1 MAFDAPGFTLAV
13 ALLAAVLLTG
23 EPDAFLPAFVFDLV
37 IAGVSEPSAGEADD
51 EHDENEYVY
60 H

>member
-13 ALLAAVLLTG
+13 PLLPAVFLTS

-37 IAGVSEPSAGEADD
+37 VAGVSEPSAGEADD

>member
-1 MAFDAPGFTLAV
+1 MTFNAPGFALAV
-13 ALLAAVLLTG
+13 ALLPAVLLTG
-23 EPDAFLPAFVFDLV
+23 ETDAFLAAFVFELV
-37 IAGVSEPSAGEADD
+37 VAGVSEPSAGEADN